1 MMLIKNGSPPPKDRN
16 NPKLGYLAMQQQF
29 ELMNTRFIKIIS
41 EMTGLTIKMTNF
53 LDGLDR
59 RGWKEEG
66 L

>member
-1 MMLIKNGSPPPKDRN
+1 
-16 NPKLGYLAMQQQF
+16 MQQQF

-41 EMTGLTIKMTNF
+41 EMTGLRTKMTSF